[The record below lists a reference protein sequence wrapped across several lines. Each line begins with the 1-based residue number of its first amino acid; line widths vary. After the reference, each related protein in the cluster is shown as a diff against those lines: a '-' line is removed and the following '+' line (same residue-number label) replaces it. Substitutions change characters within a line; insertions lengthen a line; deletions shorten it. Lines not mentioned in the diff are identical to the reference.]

1 MVSPLTVSQIILL
14 SLCIWMQNSK
24 LQLSIFYF
32 PGGHMSWVVFL
43 ILITLLWSSS
53 QKFLM
58 LVTSIPII
66 TIGASTSALSYVT
79 LKMVRGED
87 PYIWQN
93 FWKSFRQNF
102 KQGTLI
108 WVFSILVFIFLGMDF
123 YIINSQNT
131 VLFAVIRILLWC
143 VCLVALSVFLYVF
156 PVISHFVCSTAQA
169 LKNAVFMTFG
179 HLPYTLVML
188 VITGLI
194 LYLCACSVKTFALV
208 VVISGICGFS
218 VVAFIYSI
226 LFDRIFKKYEPKS
239 PDNIE

>member
-1 MVSPLTVSQIILL
+1 MNWLAPD
-14 SLCIWMQNSK
+14 SK
-24 LQLSIFYF
+24 F
-32 PGGHMSWVVFL
+32 MRA
-43 ILITLLWSSS
+43 WSNLVDGVWINI
-53 QKFLM
+53 LM

-179 HLPYTLVML
+179 PLPYTLVML

>member
-1 MVSPLTVSQIILL
+1 M
-14 SLCIWMQNSK
+14 
-24 LQLSIFYF
+24 LSILSQYF
-32 PGGHMSWVVFL
+32 DLVILSFL
-43 ILITLLWSSS
+43 WLA
-53 QKFLM
+53 
-58 LVTSIPII
+58 TSLPIV

-131 VLFAVIRILLWC
+131 TLFAVIRMLLWC

-156 PVISHFVCSTAQA
+156 PIISHFVCSTTQA

-188 VITGLI
+188 VIAGLI

-226 LFDRIFKKYEPKS
+226 LFDRIFKKYEPES
-239 PDNIE
+239 LDNIE

>member
-1 MVSPLTVSQIILL
+1 MSRFFNPDNPIMEFIAKIFDLILL
-14 SLCIWMQNSK
+14 NL
-24 LQLSIFYF
+24 LFIF
-32 PGGHMSWVVFL
+32 SCV
-43 ILITLLWSSS
+43 
-53 QKFLM
+53 
-58 LVTSIPII
+58 PII

-79 LKMVRGED
+79 LKMIRGED

-131 VLFAVIRILLWC
+131 TLFAVIRILLWC

-156 PVISHFVCSTAQA
+156 PII
-169 LKNAVFMTFG
+169 MTFG

-188 VITGLI
+188 VIAGLI

-226 LFDRIFKKYEPKS
+226 LFDRIFKKYEPES

>member
-1 MVSPLTVSQIILL
+1 MI
-14 SLCIWMQNSK
+14 
-24 LQLSIFYF
+24 
-32 PGGHMSWVVFL
+32 
-43 ILITLLWSSS
+43 
-53 QKFLM
+53 
-58 LVTSIPII
+58 VTSIPII